1 MRGSTKEILN
11 ILNEVDNLV
20 NFTARKISR
29 IEDAMERQENRLDEI
44 MNKKDYTGTIT
55 TTTTLA
61 QSEHPLIKETLSSL
75 HDFLQEK
82 NRRYGSSVM
91 EPLEGTEISAE
102 MGIKVRL
109 ADKVKRVINSKELRK
124 NDVVDILGYMV
135 FLCIVNDW
143 TNFDDLID

>member
-1 MRGSTKEILN
+1 MRGSTKEIWS
-11 ILNEVDNLV
+11 ILCQIDDHVDFIAKKLSKV
-20 NFTARKISR
+20 
-29 IEDAMERQENRLDEI
+29 EDAIERQENRLDEI
-44 MNKKDYTGTIT
+44 MNKKDYTTTI
-55 TTTTLA
+55 A